1 MVARWRNVGEAMAEY
16 DYIVVGAGS
25 AGCLLANRLSA
36 DPRNRVLLV
45 EAGGKDDWRWFR
57 IPVGFRYAI
66 GNPRADWGFK
76 TEPEPG
82 LDNRVVDVPRGKVI
96 GGSSSINGMVY
107 WRGIAAD
114 YDHWRQLGLAGW
126 GWDDVLPFFKA
137 HEDFCGGGNEF
148 HGAGGELRVDP
159 PRANWQVLEV
169 ARRAAMEYGLP
180 ATDDFN
186 TGDMLGVGDFHATQ
200 KGGERWSSASA
211 FLKPVLNRPNLALLT
226 EVLVERVTF
235 AGRRATGIGYRR
247 DGTTEIAAARREV
260 ILAAGAIGSPHLLL
274 LSGVGPAAQLRAHGI
289 EVVLDRAGVGQNL
302 HDHLQQ
308 RIKYRFEGLDTLNQ
322 QYHSLW
328 RRAWIGIDYALRRRG
343 PLTMTA
349 STLGASAKSD
359 PSQEWPNLC
368 FIVLPFSYTM
378 GAAMNRAFDPYP
390 ALTVCV
396 YDGRPTSR
404 GELTLK
410 SPDPATPPA
419 HRYNYLTTERDRRVA
434 ADAVRVTR
442 RMLAQPSFAPY
453 RPKEMS
459 PGPGVADGDDAALA
473 AFARRDGTTVFHPVG
488 SAKMGL
494 SSDPLAVVDARLK
507 LIGLEALR
515 VIDASVMPAIT
526 SGNTNAPTMMIAE
539 KGAAMIREDQSSIQ

>member
-1 MVARWRNVGEAMAEY
+1 MAEY

-45 EAGGKDDWRWFR
+45 EAGGNDDWRWYR
-57 IPVGFRYAI
+57 IPVGYRYSI
-66 GNPRADWGFK
+66 GNPRADWRFK

-82 LDNRVVDVPRGKVI
+82 LDNRVIDVPRGKVI
-96 GGSSSINGMVY
+96 GGSSAINGMVY

-137 HEDFCGGGNEF
+137 HEDFCRGANEF
-148 HGAGGELRVDP
+148 HGSGGELRVDP
-159 PRANWQVLEV
+159 PRANWQVLDV
-169 ARRAAMEYGLP
+169 ARRAAVEYGLP

-226 EVLVERVTF
+226 EALVERVTF
-235 AGRRATGIGYRR
+235 AGRRATGIAYRR
-247 DGTTEIAAARREV
+247 DGKAETATARREV

-274 LSGVGPAAQLRAHGI
+274 LSGVGPAAHLREHGI
-289 EVVLDRAGVGQNL
+289 DVVLDRAGVGQNL
-302 HDHLQQ
+302 HDHLQL
-308 RIKYRFEGLDTLNQ
+308 RIKYRFDGLDTLNQ

-328 RRAWIGIDYALRRRG
+328 RRGWIGMNYALRRRG

-349 STLGASAKSD
+349 STLGAAAKSD

-378 GAAMNRAFDPYP
+378 GAAMNRAFDSYS

-404 GELTLK
+404 GALWLN
-410 SPDPATPPA
+410 SSDPAVPPA
-419 HRYNYLTTERDRRVA
+419 HRYNYLTTDRDRRVA

-442 RMLAQPSFAPY
+442 RMLAQPAFASYHPE
-453 RPKEMS
+453 EMS
-459 PGPGVADGDDAALA
+459 PGPAVADDDEAALA

-488 SAKMGL
+488 STKMGL
-494 SSDPLAVVDARLK
+494 PSDPLAVVDDRLR
-507 LIGLEALR
+507 LIGLDGLR

-539 KGAAMIREDQSSIQ
+539 KGARMVLEDARH

>member
-1 MVARWRNVGEAMAEY
+1 MAEY

-36 DPRNRVLLV
+36 DSGNRVLLV
-45 EAGGKDDWRWFR
+45 EAGGNDDWRWFR

-66 GNPRADWGFK
+66 GNPRADWRFR

-82 LDNRVVDVPRGKVI
+82 LDNRVIEVPRGKVI
-96 GGSSSINGMVY
+96 GGSSAINGMIY
-107 WRGIAAD
+107 WRGVAAD

-126 GWDDVLPFFKA
+126 GWDDVLPMFKA
-137 HEDFCGGGNEF
+137 HEDFYRGADAY
-148 HGAGGELRVDP
+148 HGAGGELRVEP
-159 PRANWQVLEV
+159 PRANWEVLDV

-186 TGDMLGVGDFHATQ
+186 TGDMTGVGAFHATQ
-200 KGGERWSSASA
+200 KNGERWSSASA

-226 EVLVERVTF
+226 GALVERVTF
-235 AGRRATGIGYRR
+235 DGRRATGIAYRR
-247 DGTTEIAAARREV
+247 DGKSETATARREV
-260 ILAAGAIGSPHLLL
+260 ILAAGAVGSPHLLL
-274 LSGVGPAAQLRAHGI
+274 LSGVGPAAQLQRHGVG
-289 EVVLDRAGVGQNL
+289 VVLDRDGVGKNL
-302 HDHLQQ
+302 HDHLQM
-308 RIKYRFEGLDTLNQ
+308 RLKYRFHDGPDTLNQ
-322 QYHSLW
+322 QYRSLW

-349 STLGASAKSD
+349 STVGAAAKSD

-368 FIVLPFSYTM
+368 FIILPFSYTA
-378 GAAMNRAFDPYP
+378 GSVARSFDPYS

-404 GELTLK
+404 GELTLA
-410 SPDPATPPA
+410 SADPAAAPLQ
-419 HRYNYLTTERDRRVA
+419 RYNYLTTDRDRRVA

-442 RMLAQPSFAPY
+442 RMMAQPAFAPY
-453 RPKEMS
+453 RPEEMS
-459 PGPGVADGDDAALA
+459 PGAAVPDSDEAALE

-494 SSDPLAVVDARLK
+494 PSDPLAVVDARLK
-507 LIGLEALR
+507 VLGLAGLR
-515 VIDASVMPAIT
+515 VADASVMPAIT
-526 SGNTNAPTMMIAE
+526 AGNTNAPVMMIAE
-539 KGAAMIREDQSSIQ
+539 KAAAMIRADHNAIQ

>member
-1 MVARWRNVGEAMAEY
+1 MTREY

-66 GNPRADWGFK
+66 GNPRADWCFK
-76 TEPEPG
+76 TEAEPG
-82 LDNRVVDVPRGKVI
+82 LDNRVIEVPRGKVL
-96 GGSSSINGMVY
+96 GGSSAINGMVY
-107 WRGIAAD
+107 WRGIASD

-126 GWDDVLPFFKA
+126 SWDDVLPLFKA
-137 HEDFCGGGNEF
+137 HEDYFGDADAF
-148 HGAGGELRVDP
+148 HGAGGELRVDR
-159 PRANWQVLEV
+159 PRANWQVLDV
-169 ARRAAMEYGLP
+169 ARRAAVESGIP
-180 ATDDFN
+180 AVADFN

-200 KGGERWSSASA
+200 KNGERWSAASA
-211 FLKPVLNRPNLALLT
+211 FLKPVLGRANLALLT
-226 EVLVERVTF
+226 DALVERVTF
-235 AGRRATGIGYRR
+235 AGRRATGIAFRR
-247 DGTTEIAAARREV
+247 DGRAETATARREV

-274 LSGVGPAAQLRAHGI
+274 LSGVGPAAHLQAHGI
-289 EVVLDRAGVGQNL
+289 GIVLDRAGVGQNL
-302 HDHLQQ
+302 HDHLQL
-308 RIKYRFEGLDTLNQ
+308 RVKYRLSGVDTLNQ
-322 QYHSLW
+322 QYHSPW
-328 RRAWIGIDYALRRRG
+328 RRALMGLDYALRRRG

-349 STLGASAKSD
+349 STLGAAAKSD

-368 FIVLPFSYTM
+368 FILLPFSYTA
-378 GAAMNRAFDPYP
+378 GSVARCFDPYP

-404 GELTLK
+404 GSLWLK
-410 SPDPATPPA
+410 SPDPAVPPA
-419 HRYNYLTTERDRRVA
+419 QRYNYLATERDRRVA

-442 RMLAQPSFAPY
+442 RLMAQPAFAPH
-453 RPKEMS
+453 RPEEMS
-459 PGPGVADGDDAALA
+459 PGPSVGEDEAALL

-494 SSDPLAVVDARLK
+494 ASDPLAVVDARLK
-507 LIGLEALR
+507 LIGLDGLR
-515 VIDASVMPAIT
+515 VIDAAAMPAVT

-539 KGAAMIREDQSSIQ
+539 KGARMILEDQSSIQ